1 MGISLGLRSVSFGAP
16 LSLFEVKHRERVLCG
31 VRIFLALCA
40 LATLQLDPILAGK
53 YTLTA
58 HLLLFL
64 YLGYGLVTLFLV
76 WMYHDSAPSFLVL
89 THAADILWP
98 VLIAL
103 YTAGPK
109 SPFLI
114 LLAVP
119 LVASAFR
126 WGLRETLGT
135 ALAGVFTLLIETAF
149 VTSAWGRPFD
159 LVPGQFHFA
168 EFALEIISIL
178 LLGGVLGHLAEG
190 EKKLRGEIF
199 AVKSI
204 VQKAGPEA
212 DVNETIEDMLSGTLK
227 LFGAGRAM
235 LALRNLGS
243 GKALLW
249 SGVDAAAGR
258 AVFHLTELPADN
270 LSRYLFPM
278 PGQSWYLQK
287 APRGERYQL
296 LALDGEGRSI
306 EKVSCALPADLF
318 SDDPFRTMLAAAF
331 KLGKEWAG
339 RVFLFD
345 LQNASHL
352 ASDLRFFQDLIKEAA
367 PAVHGIYLLQRSR
380 SRARA
385 VERARVAR
393 DLHDGVIQSLIA
405 LEMRVDELRRQAVG
419 VSPDAADKLGSV
431 RGLLREEVINLRE
444 LMQQLRLDDI
454 APHLL
459 GSYVSEMVDKFQRE
473 TGIDASF
480 APGSDTARLSSRV
493 SREVAKIVHEALTNV
508 RKHSGARH
516 VRVGIESEDPWWK
529 LVIEDDGKGFD
540 FSGRLPQAALDAAC
554 RGPRI
559 IAERVRAIK
568 GDMEIESR
576 PGLGSRLEIRF
587 TPMGYG

>member
-1 MGISLGLRSVSFGAP
+1 MGIPLALRSVSLSAP
-16 LSLFEVKHRERVLCG
+16 RYLSEIHHRERVLCG
-31 VRIFLALCA
+31 VRIFLAFCA
-40 LATLQLDPILAGK
+40 VATLQFDPDLAGK

-64 YLGYGLVTLFLV
+64 YLGYSLGTLFLV
-76 WMYHDSAPSFLVL
+76 RTYRDYAPSFLILV
-89 THAADILWP
+89 HSADILWP

-114 LLAVP
+114 LFAVP

-135 ALAGVFTLLIETAF
+135 ALAGVFALLVETAF
-149 VTSAWGRPFD
+149 VTSAWGQPFD
-159 LVPGQFHFA
+159 LIPGRFHFA

-190 EKKLRGEIF
+190 EKKLRGEIS

-212 DVNETIEDMLSGTLK
+212 DVNETIEDMLSGTMK
-227 LFGAGRAM
+227 LFGAGRAV
-235 LALRNLGS
+235 LALRNLDS

-249 SGVDAAAGR
+249 SGANTAGGR
-258 AVFHLTELPADN
+258 AAFHLSELPAN
-270 LSRYLFPM
+270 KMSRYLFPM

-287 APRGERYQL
+287 VQRGERYQL

-331 KLGKEWAG
+331 KSGKEWAG

-345 LQNASHL
+345 LQNVSRL

-385 VERARVAR
+385 VERTRVAR

-405 LEMRVDELRRQAVG
+405 LEMRVDELRRQAIG

-431 RGLLREEVINLRE
+431 RGLLRDEVVNLRE
-444 LMQQLRLDDI
+444 LMQQLRMDDI

-459 GSYVSEMVDKFQRE
+459 GAYVSEMVDKFQRE

-480 APGSDTARLSSRV
+480 APASDTARLSSRV

-508 RKHSGARH
+508 RKHSGARRVH
-516 VRVGIESEDPWWK
+516 VGLESEDASWK
-529 LVIEDDGKGFD
+529 LVIEDNGKGFD
-540 FSGRLPQAALDAAC
+540 FSGRLSQAALDAAC
-554 RGPRI
+554 RGPRV
-559 IAERVRAIK
+559 IAERVRSIR
-568 GDMEIESR
+568 GDLEIESH
-576 PGLGSRLEIRF
+576 PGQGSRLEIRF